1 MAINGLN
8 VGVSQEGL
16 FLSFPPLLGF
26 IFASIL
32 IPWNDMSYGEDVENS
47 QTNNYIFDLGNPKVA
62 ILKLSHHTVE
72 KIHEEYGE
80 PIFFEQLGKPS

>member
-1 MAINGLN
+1 MNIESKLGERAYINKMAINGLN

-32 IPWNDMSYGEDVENS
+32 VPWNDISYGRQKTMV
-47 QTNNYIFDLGNPKVA
+47 
-62 ILKLSHHTVE
+62 
-72 KIHEEYGE
+72 
-80 PIFFEQLGKPS
+80 